1 MKVLI
6 VEDSSFARMAV
17 KKVIG
22 MILPNTGFIEA
33 ADGEEGLVLALDSK
47 PDLIL
52 TDMLMPKMQGDKMI
66 AAIRTRDPK
75 VPIIVMTANT
85 QKPTREKFEA
95 LGINGFVLKPV
106 NSASI
111 EQLRVLLAAFTHV
124 D

>member
-22 MILPNTGFIEA
+22 MILPNAEFIEA
-33 ADGEEGLVLALDSK
+33 SDGEEGLVLSLDSK

-66 AAIRTRDPK
+66 AAIRNSDTK

-85 QKPTREKFEA
+85 QKPTRDKLEA
-95 LGINGFVLKPV
+95 LGITGFVLKPV

-111 EQLRVLLAAFTHV
+111 EQLRVLLAAFTRV